1 MRSVR
6 RVQTLLAGSSLDP
19 VPLTTTPQIM
29 TLPIHDLFVRTLH
42 VEQDSSGA
50 KLEVLRYSDHLLRRF
65 GFAEVVFLK
74 RDQVRPA
81 ESRKIADEVWALV
94 EGIVQFTWRDL
105 RPSSPTH
112 HATYLLDCN
121 EPTLVLVPFG
131 VEFEVR
137 AMDGPSQLL
146 RLSTHEIDEK

>member
-1 MRSVR
+1 
-6 RVQTLLAGSSLDP
+6 
-19 VPLTTTPQIM
+19 M

-42 VEQDSSGA
+42 VEQGSNGA

-74 RDQVRPA
+74 SDQVRPA
-81 ESRKIADEVWALV
+81 VSRKIADEVWALI
-94 EGIVQFTWRDL
+94 EGSVQFTWRDL

-112 HATYLLDCN
+112 QETYMLECN

-131 VEFEVR
+131 VAFEVR
-137 AMDGPSQLL
+137 AVDGPSQLL
-146 RLSTHEIDEK
+146 RLSTHEIDEE